1 MENAMNLAHDIAT
14 LPTLS
19 VAQLRSRYAEIFGET
34 THAGHKG
41 WLVKRIAWRM
51 QALAEGDLSE
61 RARVRAA
68 DLANDADLRLSPP
81 KPRIT
86 PILTGAAAVD
96 GPAAPLGLPD
106 RAMRASDP
114 RLPGPGAVLRRLYK
128 GQPLEIT
135 VLHSGFAYGGQV
147 FASLSAVAKA
157 ITGSHCN
164 GYLFF
169 RRALCKP
176 RGCNAHHQGPRGEL
190 MDDRHSEGGAA
201 M

>member
-1 MENAMNLAHDIAT
+1 MEHTMNLAHDIAT

-19 VAQLRSRYAEIFGET
+19 VAQLRTRYAEIFGEIT
-34 THAGHKG
+34 SAGHKG

-61 RARVRAA
+61 RARQRAA

-81 KPRIT
+81 KPKIT
-86 PILTGAAAVD
+86 PTPINAAAVD
-96 GPAAPLGLPD
+96 AHRGPAAPGLAD
-106 RAMRASDP
+106 GAARAPDP
-114 RLPGPGAVLRRLYK
+114 RLPPPGAVLRRLYK

-169 RRALCKP
+169 RLTHPEKA
-176 RGCNAHHQGPRGEL
+176 
-190 MDDRHSEGGAA
+190 S
-201 M
+201 